1 MDGAVIM
8 TCMTTKK
15 KFDVVNPEVTVLKN
29 GRYAFK
35 ARCPWEGKNGKIL
48 TAFKFCSGED
58 FRKYQESTSESEQIA
73 EGEQIEQPQ
82 IAEGEQIEQPQE
94 P

>member
-1 MDGAVIM
+1 
-8 TCMTTKK
+8 MTTKK
-15 KFDVVNPEVTVLKN
+15 KFEVVNPEVTVLRN

-35 ARCPWEGKNGKIL
+35 AQCPWEGKNGKIL

-58 FRKYQESTSESEQIA
+58 FRKHQDRNRPESPSESEHLEEGEQIA
-73 EGEQIEQPQ
+73 EGEQIEQP
-82 IAEGEQIEQPQE
+82 EE